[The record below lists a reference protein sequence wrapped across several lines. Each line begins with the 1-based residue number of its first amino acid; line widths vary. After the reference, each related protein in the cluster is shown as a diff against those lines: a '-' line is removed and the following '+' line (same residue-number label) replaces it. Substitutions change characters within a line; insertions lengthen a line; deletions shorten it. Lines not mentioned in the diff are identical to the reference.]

1 MRGMQATLSILG
13 MFLGMSAIFLGV
25 EGDEFAVL
33 FSVLLVAFA
42 SVFIAA
48 GLLET
53 SPKIADNIGAVFLLC
68 LSLGS
73 AVLGVFRFSNAG
85 YDITLPVA
93 FQLGYAVVFGTVA
106 IAQLVRMRRAP

>member
-1 MRGMQATLSILG
+1 MKATLSILG

-25 EGDEFAVL
+25 GGDESAVL
-33 FSVLLVAFA
+33 FSVLLLAFA
-42 SVFIAA
+42 LVFIAA
-48 GLLET
+48 GLLA

-85 YDITLPVA
+85 YDITLPAA